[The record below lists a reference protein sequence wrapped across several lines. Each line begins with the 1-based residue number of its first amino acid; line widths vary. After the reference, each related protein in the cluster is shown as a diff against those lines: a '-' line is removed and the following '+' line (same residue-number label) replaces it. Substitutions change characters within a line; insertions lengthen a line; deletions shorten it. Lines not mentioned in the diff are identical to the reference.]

1 MRWPRP
7 SLVRRLMLAFTL
19 GPIVAVLIL
28 FVGLRPTLLN
38 FADVNAGPEIVIAL
52 VRGELERSPNGS
64 LTVANE
70 AHVRA
75 IAARSGRLWFMVKD
89 RTGELS
95 FGAVPEEVE
104 RFARALPG
112 QVKEAHIGDVRSSRR
127 VEDWS
132 MAQVDT
138 AAGRVM
144 IYGGGVDPDA
154 IRLSDWLIFA
164 HYDSEFYMGL
174 FLIALI
180 VAAGGPL
187 AIPVV
192 ISGLRPTARAATRLN
207 PADLTGRLPEKGVV
221 KELRPIVRAFNSALD
236 RLAAAFER
244 RKRFIADVA
253 HELRTPLAVLNMH
266 VDALPEDRIKRDLQR
281 TVYRLGQMVGQML
294 DAERLVLAARQREP
308 VDLVALARGAVAE
321 IAPLAIASGYELAF
335 SSEQERIVAEGDRH
349 ALGRALAN
357 LLGNAVAHGGGSGT
371 VAVRVGAPGWIEVAD
386 EGPGLPEG
394 AGERVF
400 EPFHRERWDKD
411 GCGLGL
417 HLVREIMRAH
427 EGEARLVGAGSGAVF
442 RLELPAAPAMQ
453 PA

>member
-7 SLVRRLMLAFTL
+7 SLVRRLVLAFIL
-19 GPIVAVLIL
+19 GPMAAILIL
-28 FVGLRPTLLN
+28 LGGLRPILLN
-38 FADVNAGPEIVIAL
+38 FADANAGPEIVITL
-52 VRGELERSPNGS
+52 VAADLERLPNGS
-64 LTVANE
+64 LA
-70 AHVRA
+70 VRNDA
-75 IAARSGRLWFMVKD
+75 YIRSIASRSRRLWFIVKD
-89 RTGELS
+89 GKQELA
-95 FGAVPEEVE
+95 FGAVPPGVAAS
-104 RFARALPG
+104 ARALPAD
-112 QVKEAHIGDVRSSRR
+112 VKEAHLGDVKSSSR

-132 MAQVDT
+132 MAQMDT
-138 AAGRVM
+138 AAGRVA
-144 IYGGGVDPDA
+144 IYGGGVNPDA
-154 IRLSDWLIFA
+154 IRLTDWFVYA
-164 HYDSEFYMGL
+164 HYDAEFYIGL
-174 FLIALI
+174 LMIALI
-180 VAAGGPL
+180 CAAGGPL

-192 ISGLRPTARAATRLN
+192 IAGLRPTARAATKLN
-207 PADLTGRLPEKGVV
+207 PADLTGRLPERGVV

-236 RLAAAFER
+236 RLADAFDR

-253 HELRTPLAVLNMH
+253 HELRTPLAILNMH
-266 VDALPEDRIKRDLQR
+266 VDALPEDRTKRDLQR

-308 VDLVALARGAVAE
+308 LDLVALARGAVAE
-321 IAPLAIASGYELAF
+321 IAPLAITSGYELAF
-335 SSEQERIVAEGDRH
+335 SSEQERIFAEGDRH

-371 VAVRVGAPGWIEVAD
+371 IAVRVGAEGWIEVSD

-394 AGERVF
+394 ASERIF

-442 RLELPAAPAMQ
+442 RLELPSAAALQ

>member
-1 MRWPRP
+1 
-7 SLVRRLMLAFTL
+7 L
-19 GPIVAVLIL
+19 
-28 FVGLRPTLLN
+28 
-38 FADVNAGPEIVIAL
+38 
-52 VRGELERSPNGS
+52 PNGS
-64 LTVANE
+64 LRVANE
-70 AHVRA
+70 AYLRS
-75 IAARSGRLWFMVKD
+75 IAARSSRLWFIVKD
-89 RTGELS
+89 GDEELS
-95 FGAVPEEVE
+95 FGAVPKEVE
-104 RFARALPG
+104 NFARAFPG
-112 QVKEAHIGDVRSSRR
+112 QVKEAHLGDVSSSSR

-132 MAQVDT
+132 MSQLDT

-154 IRLSDWLIFA
+154 IRLSDWIIFA
-164 HYDSEFYMGL
+164 HYDSEFYIGI

-192 ISGLRPTARAATRLN
+192 IAGLRPTARAATKLN
-207 PADLTGRLPEKGVV
+207 PADLSGRLPEEGVV

-236 RLAAAFER
+236 RLADAFDR

-266 VDALPEDRIKRDLQR
+266 VDALPEDRTKRDLQR

-371 VAVRVGAPGWIEVAD
+371 IAVRVGAEGWIEVSD
-386 EGPGLPEG
+386 DGPGLPEG
-394 AGERVF
+394 ASERIF

-442 RLELPAAPAMQ
+442 RLELPSAAALQ

>member
-1 MRWPRP
+1 
-7 SLVRRLMLAFTL
+7 MLAFTL
-19 GPIVAVLIL
+19 GPIVAVLAL
-28 FVGLRPTLLN
+28 FVGLRPILLN
-38 FADVNAGPEIVIAL
+38 FAQVNAGPEIVIAL
-52 VRGELERSPNGS
+52 VAGELERSPNGS
-64 LTVANE
+64 LKLAND
-70 AHVRA
+70 AHVRR
-75 IAARSGRLWFMVKD
+75 IAARSSGLWFMVK
-89 RTGELS
+89 GQSEGLS
-95 FGAVPEEVE
+95 FGPVPGEVE
-104 RFARALPG
+104 RFAEALPG
-112 QVKEAHIGDVRSSRR
+112 PIKEADIGDVNASSR
-127 VEDWS
+127 VADWS
-132 MAQVDT
+132 MSQLDT
-138 AAGRVM
+138 EAGGVM

-154 IRLSDWLIFA
+154 IRLSDWIIFA
-164 HYDSEFYMGL
+164 HYDSEFYLGM

-180 VAAGGPL
+180 IAAGGPL

-192 ISGLRPTARAATRLN
+192 IAGLRPTARAATRLN
-207 PADLTGRLPEKGVV
+207 PADLSGRLPEQGVV

-236 RLAAAFER
+236 RLADAFER

-266 VDALPEDRIKRDLQR
+266 VDALPEDRTKRDLQR

-335 SSEQERIVAEGDRH
+335 SAEQERIVAEGDRH

-371 VAVRVGAPGWIEVAD
+371 IAVRVGAEGWIEVAD
-386 EGPGLPEG
+386 EGPGLPDE
-394 AGERVF
+394 ASERIF

-427 EGEARLVGAGSGAVF
+427 EGEARLVGTGSGAVF
-442 RLELPAAPAMQ
+442 RLELPPAPALQ